1 MKLTLYQVDAFAKKV
16 FEGNPAAVIPLDSW
30 IPDKV
35 MQSIAQENNLSET
48 AFFCPIKNSYKIRWF
63 TPNGEVE
70 LCGHATLAAAYVI
83 FNFFEHGSRSID
95 FESLSGIL
103 TVTQDADM
111 YTLDFPSQNPKECE
125 IPQLLKEGLGE
136 KIDNCYKNEDYVA
149 VFQDQEKLM
158 NLAPDMKKL
167 SMLDLRGVIVTAPG
181 TEFDFVSRAFFP
193 KYGIPE
199 DPVTG
204 SAHTKLIPLWSKKLN
219 KSELTAK
226 QISKRGG
233 ELYCINNNKRV
244 KISGYAILYMVGE
257 IDISDKY

>member
-1 MKLTLYQVDAFAKKV
+1 
-16 FEGNPAAVIPLDSW
+16 
-30 IPDKV
+30 
-35 MQSIAQENNLSET
+35 
-48 AFFCPIKNSYKIRWF
+48 
-63 TPNGEVE
+63 
-70 LCGHATLAAAYVI
+70 
-83 FNFFEHGSRSID
+83 
-95 FESLSGIL
+95 
-103 TVTQDADM
+103 
-111 YTLDFPSQNPKECE
+111 
-125 IPQLLKEGLGE
+125 
-136 KIDNCYKNEDYVA
+136 
-149 VFQDQEKLM
+149 
-158 NLAPDMKKL
+158 MKKL

-181 TEFDFVSRAFFP
+181 SEFDFVSRAFFP